1 MNDQISHPYSKFAS
15 YVVQPNKGY
24 SSGQAVAAAMIFDFD
39 SQDKETYQVQVRL
52 VDDGLNLIEF
62 EVHMLGIP
70 ASDRQGKEVVVKW
83 RILNE
88 KFSNR

>member
-1 MNDQISHPYSKFAS
+1 MNDQVSHPYSKLAS
-15 YVVQPNKGY
+15 YVVQPIDGY
-24 SSGQAVAAAMIFDFD
+24 DRGQAAAVAMIFDFE
-39 SQDKETYQVQVRL
+39 SQDKESYQVQVRL

-70 ASDRQGKEVVVKW
+70 AGDLQGKEVVVKW

-88 KFSNR
+88 KFSNK